1 MKLIKQIK
9 LCLLIGMPI
18 LTFSEVREGLHIY
31 PPVPGLEPSPHYSF
45 KIRTQ
50 GSNKWTDAFAFV
62 TACKSGGV
70 TNGTTA
76 NAYYWRLDKWSN
88 TYINFEI
95 SNNHPVEIEIS
106 KVSGDPIISAVAR
119 PSQLIDQ
126 CQVIKGKAYVT
137 LDNPALF
144 TVDID
149 GQMDQQDTGRIHMK
163 GWNDKSFY
171 NGPPIHTLT
180 IFANPLLED
189 KPTKNNS
196 SVFCVEPGQIP
207 PTEGDWDVLYFLP
220 GVHEIGRCFR
230 VHAEKSY
237 YIPGDAIVH
246 GTMNNE
252 KMYDDGHCIRIFGHG
267 TLSGER
273 YAHPDCDTPTATE
286 KDYWKYKPID
296 IRGARNTKIEGV
308 TLTDSAM
315 HSLMLINQYQ
325 PDEPNEISWVKIFT
339 WRRNGD
345 GINPFG
351 NTLIEDC
358 FIRTQD
364 DCVYVNGLGIRRVVF
379 WADANGSAFV
389 LSPIGNMHKSLTG
402 RKIIVEDCDVIYN
415 RSIFNTNKGGRVFN
429 LRGAGNK
436 AGGENIIFRNIRVTD
451 PRPTR
456 SSFGILSAA
465 PWQKHPD
472 YEQVRGAGEIRNILF
487 QNIDITAYSIMGD
500 PETLWG
506 TEAAPLRGFIFDNVV
521 IDGELIKDRSA
532 FNQNEYVSD
541 MRFMDS
547 SSED

>member
-1 MKLIKQIK
+1 MKLSKRVS
-9 LCLLIGMPI
+9 LFLLIGVAVFA
-18 LTFSEVREGLHIY
+18 FSEASEGVHVY

-45 KIRTQ
+45 KVRIQ
-50 GSNKWTDAFAFV
+50 GSNKWIDAFAFV
-62 TACKSGGV
+62 TTCKSDGV
-70 TNGTTA
+70 TNGVTA

-88 TYINFEI
+88 TYINFEMA
-95 SNNHPVEIEIS
+95 SHNRVEIEIS
-106 KVSGDPIISAVAR
+106 KVNGEPITRAVAR
-119 PSQLIDQ
+119 PSHSVNRCKVID
-126 CQVIKGKAYVT
+126 GKAYVS
-137 LDNPALF
+137 LDHPALF

-149 GQMDQQDTGRIHMK
+149 GQMDQQDTGRIDMK
-163 GWNDKSFY
+163 GWDDKSFY
-171 NGPPIHTLT
+171 QGPPIHTLT
-180 IFANPLLED
+180 IFANPFIED
-189 KPTKNNS
+189 KPSTDDPR
-196 SVFCVEPGQIP
+196 VFCVEPGQVP
-207 PTEGDWDVLYFLP
+207 PTEGDWEVLYFLP

-252 KMYDDGHCIRIFGHG
+252 KMSNDGHHIRIFGHG

-273 YAHPDCDTPTATE
+273 YPHPDCDTPPSP
-286 KDYWKYKPID
+286 DYWKYKPID
-296 IRGARNTKIEGV
+296 IHGARNTTVEGI

-325 PDEPNEISWVKIFT
+325 PEQPNEVCWVKIFT

-379 WADANGSAFV
+379 WTDANGSAFV
-389 LSPIGNMHKSLTG
+389 LTPIGNMHKSLTE

-415 RSIFNTNKGGRVFN
+415 RSIFNTHKGGRVFN
-429 LRGAGNK
+429 LRGAGHK

-472 YEQVRGAGEIRNILF
+472 YEQARGAGEIRNILF

-500 PETLWG
+500 PKTLWG
-506 TEAAPLRGFIFDNVV
+506 TETAPLRGFIFDNVM
-521 IDGELIKDRSA
+521 IDGELVEDISV